1 MMVGP
6 EDLRV
11 LAGGRWT
18 VPVLALLAEEKGAR
32 FARLVG
38 VLGLPRDSLVHTLAQ
53 LGAAGWVVRNPGH
66 GHPLR
71 PEYLLTPEGER
82 VGAVCARMMAV
93 RRRLDLPATS
103 LPRWSL
109 PIIGRLEEGDRRRF
123 TDLRNALAPVT
134 PRALSLNLQQMVAG
148 RLVERQVEQSYP
160 PVPLY
165 GLAPAGRAL
174 AASFRG

>member
-1 MMVGP
+1 MIGP
-6 EDLRV
+6 QSLKA
-11 LAGGRWT
+11 LATGRWT

-38 VLGLPRDSLVHTLAQ
+38 ALGLPRDSLVRTLGHLTA
-53 LGAAGWVVRNPGH
+53 LGWAMRNPGH

-71 PEYLLTPEGER
+71 PEYVLTPAGEE
-82 VGAVCARMMAV
+82 VGAACTRMMAV
-93 RRRLDLPATS
+93 RRRLDIAPES

-109 PIIGRLEEGDRRRF
+109 PIIGRLDRDWARF

-148 RLVERQVEQSYP
+148 RMVARRVEEDYP
-160 PVPLY
+160 PTPLY

-174 AASFRG
+174 AESLAG